1 MIFLISANKIKKI
14 TGTADTLNDEAMR
27 VGIYQAQAGLIT
39 PLIGIKL
46 SEYLGELV
54 VAENV
59 IGDYKTLIE
68 DYLQPIIAWQALS
81 NMTEPNNSN
90 TTIGMSHQVDIV
102 ADNTKLNRDHYRWI
116 AESYV
121 RLAKHYLCRVQFP
134 YYNTRQINIDANFMG
149 IELGIN
155 PKVNREYAE
164 SMIDKTYYIN
174 HKP

>member
-27 VGIYQAQAGLIT
+27 VGIYQAQA
-39 PLIGIKL
+39 
-46 SEYLGELV
+46 
-54 VAENV
+54 A
-59 IGDYKTLIE
+59 LIE

-164 SMIDKTYYIN
+164 SMLDKTYYIN